1 TLAARQLTQ
10 FVERCRTTSK
20 ADPTYCAIAAYRGSW
35 DRLDIGFAEAVRTTV
50 EEGSASNFELPK
62 GTYFD
67 ANGIPFERTNPK
79 LYVAPS
85 TRMSQPDDR
94 TRSWSSALFPT
105 KSTTPNRTSAGEQN
119 GDRTEDE
126 PRLPGPAAV
135 VPETSKAPID
145 SLFVSRSS
153 EGGPNESLG

>member
-1 TLAARQLTQ
+1 
-10 FVERCRTTSK
+10 EI
-20 ADPTYCAIAAYRGSW
+20 PTR
-35 DRLDIGFAEAVRTTV
+35 
-50 EEGSASNFELPK
+50 
-62 GTYFD
+62 
-67 ANGIPFERTNPK
+67 K

-153 EGGPNESLG
+153 EGGPNESLGPSSWSFGHYRRFGDEARGSRVPDRTMAR